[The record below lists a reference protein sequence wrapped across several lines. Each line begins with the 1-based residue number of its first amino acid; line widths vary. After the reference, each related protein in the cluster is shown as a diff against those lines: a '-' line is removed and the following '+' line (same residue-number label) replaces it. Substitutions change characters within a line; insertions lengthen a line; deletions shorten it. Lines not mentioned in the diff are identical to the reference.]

1 MDWKCSYAL
10 DISCP
15 KRQRLGVSENVK
27 YIAVTSRASKW
38 QVSKVGELRDLNP
51 GLPLSHLTYGNWLT
65 REARVQI
72 PEFPNFGDLQLW
84 SLWRYIN
91 VIYIFGNLQSLSIW
105 TRRVKSVAA
114 CWVYDELSWIPLH
127 YFRFSCM
134 RGNPKSCS
142 IVLSVLTQL
151 TIMHL
156 NSTQRVVAQLH
167 CQIHNKV
174 QRNPSN
180 ELLQV
185 NSSQFETLKFS

>member
-1 MDWKCSYAL
+1 MAVFAND
-10 DISCP
+10 
-15 KRQRLGVSENVK
+15 GVL
-27 YIAVTSRASKW
+27 A
-38 QVSKVGELRDLNP
+38 ELKIRHLR
-51 GLPLSHLTYGNWLT
+51 GLTVPW
-65 REARVQI
+65 
-72 PEFPNFGDLQLW
+72 
-84 SLWRYIN
+84 
-91 VIYIFGNLQSLSIW
+91 
-105 TRRVKSVAA
+105 
-114 CWVYDELSWIPLH
+114 H